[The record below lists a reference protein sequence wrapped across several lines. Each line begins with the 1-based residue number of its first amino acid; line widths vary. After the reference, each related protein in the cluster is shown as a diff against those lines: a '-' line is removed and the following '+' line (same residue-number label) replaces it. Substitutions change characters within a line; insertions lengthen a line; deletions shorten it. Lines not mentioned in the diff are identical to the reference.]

1 MTDKNNKNN
10 PANQT
15 NKNIVIVGNDI
26 KFARMLEIEL
36 DGGGY
41 KCKSFYISDKS
52 GENRKYLCSDALN
65 YCFENDCGFVI
76 LAIGETGSG
85 YIEFVKHSK
94 KFPGINIIFV
104 SFDKIIN
111 DFKSK
116 IIGKDYG
123 NNNIVFIRRP
133 FIVEK
138 FLKEIADFQKKI
150 SKMKIMHPKIIQIG
164 DLIIDETAKTA
175 AYSENKIE
183 LTKKGYDLLVFLAKN
198 KGEALERKKI
208 FEQVWGY
215 DYYGSTNVVD
225 VFVKY
230 LRDKIDQK
238 YNIKFIHTV
247 RGTGYMIR

>member
-1 MTDKNNKNN
+1 MADKNNKNHSS
-10 PANQT
+10 NQA

-26 KFARMLEIEL
+26 KFARMLELEL
-36 DGGGY
+36 DGNGY
-41 KCKSFYISDKS
+41 ACKSFYISDKS
-52 GENRKYLCSDALN
+52 GENKKYLCSDALN
-65 YCFENDCGFVI
+65 YCFENNCGFVI
-76 LAIGETGSG
+76 LAIGEIGGG
-85 YIEFVKHSK
+85 YIEFVKLSK

-111 DFKSK
+111 DFKNK
-116 IIGKDYG
+116 IPGAEYGK
-123 NNNIVFIRRP
+123 NNIIFIRRP

-138 FLKEIADFQKKI
+138 FPKEIADFRKKI
-150 SKMKIMHPKIIQIG
+150 GKMKTARPKIIQIG
-164 DLIIDETAKTA
+164 ELIIDEIAKTA
-175 AYSENKIE
+175 GYSGEKIE
-183 LTKKGYDLLVFLAKN
+183 LTKKEYDLLVFFAKN

-225 VFVKY
+225 VFVKC

-238 YNIKFIHTV
+238 YKIKLIHTV